1 MTIQGERSSSA
12 RGRWVAGAAGLTG
25 VVALV
30 MLGVW
35 LRSSSANPYVDA
47 VEDIGLQKVVVARS
61 APADPWMKSIGD
73 LDGDGRLD
81 LIVGG
86 ATGPV
91 IWYRN
96 PGWQPTTI
104 ANAASSQSG
113 SAVGDIDG
121 DGDSDV
127 VVGTT
132 WYENRDHGEV
142 WSPHRLGQGGTHD
155 IVLGDFDSDGKLD
168 VAMRGE
174 NGSEIDVF
182 FQKTGDTW
190 ERMRLDPGVGRN
202 GLATGDLDRD
212 RDADLVIGGV
222 WLANPGGKTARLASS
237 WTTHRFASWNPWA
250 GVAVADVNRDGHQDV
265 VLTVSEKHGDAA
277 WFDAPA
283 NPAQGTWTRHAIG
296 TGLDSVHSV
305 DVADMDGDG
314 RPDVVLSEFRGAG
327 RLLVFHNERLGLM
340 WTPFTVERG
349 ENLHNTR
356 VADLNGDGLPDVFG
370 AAPFGKQPAIAYLSS
385 RAHATRILVFS
396 KTLGFR
402 HDSIP
407 HAVTTLK
414 QMGSANGFTVD
425 ATEDSRAFTPSNLDR
440 YRAVV
445 FLNPSGDV
453 LDAAERRSL
462 RRYVEQGHGFVG
474 IHNATALVLEDWRW
488 YTRLVGA
495 RYVSEIR
502 TQPLRLVPVD
512 KSDPSTR
519 SMPDPW
525 LVTEEAYNFD
535 INPKKRGVT
544 VLVNLDES
552 YSKGG
557 TMGADHPFSWRH
569 AYDGGRS
576 WYTNG
581 GANKADYDNP
591 VFLAHVLG
599 GIRWAAQLGRAAP
612 QGP

>member
-1 MTIQGERSSSA
+1 M
-12 RGRWVAGAAGLTG
+12 
-25 VVALV
+25 
-30 MLGVW
+30 
-35 LRSSSANPYVDA
+35 
-47 VEDIGLQKVVVARS
+47 
-61 APADPWMKSIGD
+61 
-73 LDGDGRLD
+73 
-81 LIVGG
+81 
-86 ATGPV
+86 
-91 IWYRN
+91 
-96 PGWQPTTI
+96 
-104 ANAASSQSG
+104 
-113 SAVGDIDG
+113 
-121 DGDSDV
+121 
-127 VVGTT
+127 
-132 WYENRDHGEV
+132 
-142 WSPHRLGQGGTHD
+142 
-155 IVLGDFDSDGKLD
+155 
-168 VAMRGE
+168 
-174 NGSEIDVF
+174 
-182 FQKTGDTW
+182 
-190 ERMRLDPGVGRN
+190 
-202 GLATGDLDRD
+202 
-212 RDADLVIGGV
+212 
-222 WLANPGGKTARLASS
+222 
-237 WTTHRFASWNPWA
+237 
-250 GVAVADVNRDGHQDV
+250 ADVNRDGHQDV
-265 VLTVSEKHGDAA
+265 VLTVSEKHGDVA

-512 KSDPSTR
+512 KSGPVHAVDAR
-519 SMPDPW
+519 SVARDGGG
-525 LVTEEAYNFD
+525 LQLRHQSEETGRYRARQPRRELFEGRND
-535 INPKKRGVT
+535 GRRPP
-544 VLVNLDES
+544 VLVASCLRRGQILVHERRR
-552 YSKGG
+552 K
-557 TMGADHPFSWRH
+557 
-569 AYDGGRS
+569 
-576 WYTNG
+576 
-581 GANKADYDNP
+581 
-591 VFLAHVLG
+591 
-599 GIRWAAQLGRAAP
+599 
-612 QGP
+612 QG